1 MNTIPKKCLVD
12 GLTIYKSAFGMNE
25 LVAIEVRNNRCY
37 MDVNSTTMSLR
48 VSFDVPAQPD
58 TKAQL
63 VMEADRLLGFLKGGK
78 DDLLGVTTKKT
89 HMLSIDK
96 TKLSVPLV
104 AYEVRSWSELA
115 AKTNPT
121 TITSAHLFAQI
132 AKTITPFATGGHH
145 GVLESVCIRRNGKDL
160 QLVGTDGFR
169 IGVVHITDDGLDEL
183 NDIDVVVPNGV
194 LTVLTRLVKSDEPC
208 SIYMTDDLFRLEV
221 GYGELSLEVVACP
234 ITAEYPDIYKLL
246 QKQPDNE
253 WEVGATDLAQYCGL
267 HRTVGTNKR
276 TADAKFTLR
285 DNTIEMA
292 TGAEVNSTISLVE
305 RLKGAGDM
313 DVNLSLKFVL
323 DAVNLIALNG
333 NERIKFGISTQTNLV
348 WLRADSTNASVKTM
362 AVVVPMT

>member
-1 MNTIPKKCLVD
+1 
-12 GLTIYKSAFGMNE
+12 
-25 LVAIEVRNNRCY
+25 
-37 MDVNSTTMSLR
+37 
-48 VSFDVPAQPD
+48 
-58 TKAQL
+58 
-63 VMEADRLLGFLKGGK
+63 
-78 DDLLGVTTKKT
+78 
-89 HMLSIDK
+89 
-96 TKLSVPLV
+96 
-104 AYEVRSWSELA
+104 
-115 AKTNPT
+115 
-121 TITSAHLFAQI
+121 
-132 AKTITPFATGGHH
+132 
-145 GVLESVCIRRNGKDL
+145 
-160 QLVGTDGFR
+160 VGTDGFR